1 MRVPMGMRLS
11 SLASTLPWI
20 GWVGSSQGI
29 WMEAFLKEE
38 AAVVNI
44 PVKMVAA
51 IVPLKNPEQTARA
64 RAQMPRRHFLVT
76 LLR

>member
-1 MRVPMGMRLS
+1 
-11 SLASTLPWI
+11 
-20 GWVGSSQGI
+20 
-29 WMEAFLKEE
+29 MEAFLKEE

-44 PVKMVAA
+44 PVKMAAA

-64 RAQMPRRHFLVT
+64 RAQMPRRHFLVPPYLRRS